1 MAQKINLVIQK
12 DLTKLAGNKYG
23 KGIYR
28 SQVKDIINLDEQI
41 IFVIPDQIDRA
52 ASSFVQGFFD
62 EIVKAIGI
70 DGIRSKISYETKIPN
85 FEQFVLDN
93 LE

>member
-1 MAQKINLVIQK
+1 MAQRINLVFQK
-12 DLTKLAGNKYG
+12 DFTKLAGNKYG
-23 KGIYR
+23 KGIYQ
-28 SQVKDIINLDEQI
+28 SQVKNIIKFDEEI

-62 EIVKAIGI
+62 EIIKAIGI
-70 DGIRSKISYETKIPN
+70 DGIKSQISYETKIPN

>member
-1 MAQKINLVIQK
+1 MEQRINLVFPK
-12 DLTKLAGNKYG
+12 DFTKLAGNKYG
-23 KGIYR
+23 KGIYQA
-28 SQVKDIINLDEQI
+28 QVKDIINLDEHI

-62 EIVKAIGI
+62 EIVKAIGL
-70 DGIRSKISYETKIPN
+70 DGIKTKISYETKIPN
-85 FEQFVLDN
+85 FTQFVLDN